1 MFFEGVTYVLID
13 PYKEV
18 DLYAYR
24 TPVVTGYSILGNP
37 IHLDIVANNIQF
49 VPATPNIFLPLTNT
63 PLEEQTEVFRIYLA
77 PGGTINDWRIEILI
91 AGDYRFNM
99 KTYFI
104 HGAAGANDA
113 AFNAY
118 CYLFVSGVVTET
130 EFATGLKT
138 DESRTRVH
146 LDEEVTFAAGDYLAI
161 RLGAPDAGSGVWLN
175 PELKITKL

>member
-1 MFFEGVTYVLID
+1 MAFIF
-13 PYKEV
+13 
-18 DLYAYR
+18 
-24 TPVVTGYSILGNP
+24 SILGNP
-37 IHLDIVANNIQF
+37 IHLDIVANNIQL

-63 PLEEQTEVFRIYLA
+63 SLEEQTEVFRIYLA

-104 HGAAGANDA
+104 HGATGADNA
-113 AFNAY
+113 PFNAF
-118 CYLFVSGVVTET
+118 CYLFVSGTVIET

-138 DESRTRVH
+138 QDSRTRVH
-146 LDEEVTFAAGDYLAI
+146 LDEEVTFAVGDYLAS
-161 RLGAPDAGSGVWLN
+161 RLGATGAGSGQWLA